1 MEMDGRPA
9 NRDRG
14 YEGGEVV
21 DEIPGGQG
29 EDAGLEPLVVQQELC
44 EGLVGKPTT
53 PGQDVRQLREFA
65 DVVLP
70 QALVQEQ
77 WLGVDCIECLQ
88 GI

>member
-29 EDAGLEPLVVQQELC
+29 EDAGLEPLVVQQ
-44 EGLVGKPTT
+44 
-53 PGQDVRQLREFA
+53 
-65 DVVLP
+65 
-70 QALVQEQ
+70 
-77 WLGVDCIECLQ
+77 
-88 GI
+88 